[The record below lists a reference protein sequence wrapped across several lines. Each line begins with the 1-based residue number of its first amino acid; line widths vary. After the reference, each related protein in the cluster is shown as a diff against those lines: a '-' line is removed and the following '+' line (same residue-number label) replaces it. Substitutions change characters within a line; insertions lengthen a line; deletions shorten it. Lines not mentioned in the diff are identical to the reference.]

1 MGLSTP
7 LPLFRQITEKPCPE
21 NISGSRGKVFMKKHA
36 IFLGK
41 KLRSLPGFPSY
52 TTSES
57 LVD

>member
-1 MGLSTP
+1 M
-7 LPLFRQITEKPCPE
+7 E
-21 NISGSRGKVFMKKHA
+21 KHA